1 MNKKADLIVY
11 LEQGIA
17 QLNVEF
23 PKNEQSTS
31 ALFQK
36 VVDFLN
42 ADFEEMTDS
51 HIYRHFLTSFKE
63 LICFAFETGVSK
75 SYLRCFFKHLN
86 NQLFVV
92 YLGNYAKTR
101 ANDIRLVMDR
111 FVDFFIA
118 TWQGFDN
125 DRQRVLNNIVCSIDY
140 WMKL

>member
-42 ADFEEMTDS
+42 TDFEEMTDNC
-51 HIYRHFLTSFKE
+51 IYRYFLTSFKE

-75 SYLRCFFKHLN
+75 SYLRCFFKYLN
-86 NQLFVV
+86 NQRFIG

-118 TWQGFDN
+118 TWKGFDN
-125 DRQRVLNNIVCSIDY
+125 DRKRVLNNIVCSIDY

>member
-17 QLNVEF
+17 KLNVEF

-42 ADFEEMTDS
+42 TDFEEMTDS

-125 DRQRVLNNIVCSIDY
+125 DRKRVLNNIVCSIDY

>member
-42 ADFEEMTDS
+42 TDFEEMTDS

-125 DRQRVLNNIVCSIDY
+125 DRKRVLNNIVCSIDY

>member
-1 MNKKADLIVY
+1 MNKKTDLIVY
-11 LEQGIA
+11 LEQGINK
-17 QLNVEF
+17 LNVEF

-42 ADFEEMTDS
+42 TDFEEMTDNC
-51 HIYRHFLTSFKE
+51 IYRYFLTSFKE
-63 LICFAFETGVSK
+63 LIGFAFETGVSK

-86 NQLFVV
+86 NQLFIG

-101 ANDIRLVMDR
+101 ANDIQLVMDR

-118 TWQGFDN
+118 SWQGCDN
-125 DRQRVLNNIVCSIDY
+125 DRKRVLNNIVCSIDY